1 MLNARL
7 SKTGPVEPGI
17 GPASGPVNAEKRS
30 ARESGKKP
38 LKPKK
43 LGKIGELAGSSGLA
57 VEDFFFS
64 SYFQY
69 DLQYYFFL
77 SKKIQRKKMKLRS
90 ASFP

>member
-1 MLNARL
+1 MFLTLRSCKKPFYKIGINVKCKIV
-7 SKTGPVEPGI
+7 KTGPVEPGI
-17 GPASGPVNAEKRS
+17 GPASGPVNAEKRT
-30 ARESGKKP
+30 ARESEKKP

-69 DLQYYFFL
+69 DLH
-77 SKKIQRKKMKLRS
+77 
-90 ASFP
+90 